1 MSKDYPQNILFT
13 GAGFTK
19 NFGGFLAEEMWSKIF
34 NKIDG
39 AKYPQIIELLL
50 NDFDYESIYHKII
63 KGEYTEDE
71 KDVIRKV
78 ILKSYRSLDDICI
91 NWTFAKDAPYPVNI
105 YEVNSLIQH
114 FSEGANK
121 IGFFFTLNQDL
132 FIERHF
138 DDTKIGLTQPG
149 VHKILNDYKKTSRIQ
164 LEDKDFK
171 TLPTYRELDA
181 NTDLL
186 NSRFNHSIHYVKLHG
201 SYGWLSSDGSNAL
214 VIGKDKEDQI
224 ESEPLL
230 SCYLDLFRKVLSNH
244 SCKILIIGYG
254 FRDAHINKELA
265 QAIKNFNLNLF
276 IISPLKPSDFVKNL
290 KSSEYGEILFR
301 GLSGYFPYRLIDIF
315 PSDQS
320 ETHARKELYECYF
333 DK

>member
-1 MSKDYPQNILFT
+1 MMSKDYPQNILFT

-114 FSEGANK
+114 FSEGAN
-121 IGFFFTLNQDL
+121 
-132 FIERHF
+132 
-138 DDTKIGLTQPG
+138 
-149 VHKILNDYKKTSRIQ
+149 
-164 LEDKDFK
+164 
-171 TLPTYRELDA
+171 
-181 NTDLL
+181 
-186 NSRFNHSIHYVKLHG
+186 
-201 SYGWLSSDGSNAL
+201 
-214 VIGKDKEDQI
+214 
-224 ESEPLL
+224 
-230 SCYLDLFRKVLSNH
+230 
-244 SCKILIIGYG
+244 
-254 FRDAHINKELA
+254 
-265 QAIKNFNLNLF
+265 
-276 IISPLKPSDFVKNL
+276 
-290 KSSEYGEILFR
+290 
-301 GLSGYFPYRLIDIF
+301 
-315 PSDQS
+315 
-320 ETHARKELYECYF
+320 
-333 DK
+333 